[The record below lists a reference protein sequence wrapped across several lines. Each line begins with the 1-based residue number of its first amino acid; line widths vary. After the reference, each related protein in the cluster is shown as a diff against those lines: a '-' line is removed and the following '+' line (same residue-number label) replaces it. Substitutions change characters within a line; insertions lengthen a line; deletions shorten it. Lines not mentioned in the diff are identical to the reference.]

1 VAEELDKYEED
12 VDHIID
18 TGKEKGYL
26 TFGEVNDLLPGDITS
41 PDELDDLMTTINTQ
55 GIDVLAEGR
64 RGSRDTDER
73 DSDNESGEDSDDVE
87 LDLSPGTL
95 EKTNDPVRMYRARWA
110 PCPCSPARAK

>member
-12 VDHIID
+12 VDRIID

-26 TFGEVNDLLPGDITS
+26 TYGEVNDLLPGDITS

-64 RGSRDTDER
+64 RGSKLDAD
-73 DSDNESGEDSDDVE
+73 DSDIEPGEEGDDVE
-87 LDLSPGTL
+87 LDLP
-95 EKTNDPVRMYRARWA
+95 
-110 PCPCSPARAK
+110 PATH